1 MRNTATVVS
10 PRLPPFERLPGPST
24 GTSAKPSRRPKR
36 SRCPAGRRRLTPAG
50 DFADLLP
57 LADTLRARV
66 RGQAQAI
73 EALISSL
80 SRVLSGLRD
89 PSRPLLTALLLGPTG
104 VGKTETARA
113 LAHALFGDQ
122 RAMAQVNCEEL
133 AHSHEIAKL
142 LGSPPGYV
150 GHEIEPLLSQ
160 ARIDAPHTEMRD
172 EPAADRP
179 SLVEYISSLN
189 DDKPISIVLFDEIE
203 KAHSVVWSSLLGILE
218 EGSLTLGDNRTV
230 DFTRAIVLMTSN
242 VGSRTLGEM
251 LDPHPMGFS
260 FGASAGA
267 AAEARDVPTDGLR
280 AAVLKAARGH
290 FPLEFLNRF
299 DQQLVYQPLGREAL
313 EEIFGKFLGEIHQRA
328 LCQAKT
334 PLLLK
339 VSPPAADWIIDRGI
353 DPALGARPLRRA
365 MERQIVDP
373 LSRLLASRQLTAGDV
388 VEIVREKDQLAF
400 YRQRRDSRKIVA

>member
-1 MRNTATVVS
+1 MPETAAAVS
-10 PRLPPFERLPGPST
+10 PCLSPHGPST
-24 GTSAKPSRRPKR
+24 DTSAEPSRCPKR
-36 SRCPAGRRRLTPAG
+36 SRRPAGRRLIPAG
-50 DFADLLP
+50 QFTDLQP
-57 LADTLRARV
+57 LAETLRTRV
-66 RGQAQAI
+66 LGQEQAT

-122 RAMAQVNCEEL
+122 RAMARINCEEL

-160 ARIDAPHTEMRD
+160 ARIDAPHVEMRD
-172 EPAADRP
+172 HSADRP

-189 DDKPISIVLFDEIE
+189 EGQPISVVLFDEIE
-203 KAHSVVWSSLLGILE
+203 KAHPVVWSSLLGILE

-242 VGSRTLGEM
+242 VGSRALGKM
-251 LDPHPMGFS
+251 LDPHPMGFT
-260 FGASAGA
+260 ADAVEV
-267 AAEARDVPTDGLR
+267 AEGRNLPTSGLR
-280 AAVLKAARGH
+280 AAVLNAAKKC

-299 DQQLVYQPLGREAL
+299 DQQLVYQPLRREAL
-313 EEIFGKFLGEIHQRA
+313 EQIFAKFLDEIHQRA
-328 LCQAKT
+328 LHQAKM

-339 VSPPAADWIIDRGI
+339 VNPAAMDWIIDRGI

-373 LSRLLASRQLTAGDV
+373 LSRLIAAGQVVAGDV
-388 VEIVREKDQLAF
+388 VEIVREEDQLAF
-400 YRQRRDSRKIVA
+400 YRRSRESRKIVA